1 MHAGKHSWGGRI
13 TAIGT
18 VVALVF
24 SAFSLWETSL
34 KQADLSVYATGVVT
48 YERDQSDDIR
58 TQPSGGFEVLAVPI
72 TIANGGA
79 RDGAVLAM
87 QLEAKNLATGLTAR
101 FQATYTV
108 DANYFAVTGRGAKRP
123 KAPFSALVMASAR
136 HADAADHD
144 LKGHALHALRGAEGM
159 LPAGAAQ

>member
-34 KQADLSVYATGVVT
+34 KQADLSVFATGVVT

-79 RDGAVLAM
+79 MVL
-87 QLEAKNLATGLTAR
+87 
-101 FQATYTV
+101 FWHCSS
-108 DANYFAVTGRGAKRP
+108 RP
-123 KAPFSALVMASAR
+123 KISRPV
-136 HADAADHD
+136 
-144 LKGHALHALRGAEGM
+144 
-159 LPAGAAQ
+159 